1 MNSLFFWQSITQT
14 ILKVSLMQL
23 TLVYPSTWIFLCN
36 ISTKGKYQYRIIGRG
51 NRKPADKPYQNQIE
65 LLMGASFILLIL
77 LCIHPLKYWCLN
89 KTCDFRERNL
99 HELYSILTWR
109 WWEVCVNYFSG
120 VDHGIL
126 DQGASLLTSNPLSS
140 AMDSQ
145 SRIKG
150 VYKLLLLLSFFCSIF
165 LCNYSITMYIL
176 CSSHW

>member
-1 MNSLFFWQSITQT
+1 MVMAGLFFW
-14 ILKVSLMQL
+14 ILVR
-23 TLVYPSTWIFLCN
+23 TRRPFIGRVRD
-36 ISTKGKYQYRIIGRG
+36 RIIGGG
-51 NRKPADKPYQNQIE
+51 NRGPADKPYQNQIE
-65 LLMGASFILLIL
+65 LSMGASFILLIL

-126 DQGASLLTSNPLSS
+126 DQGASLLTSSPLSS

-150 VYKLLLLLSFFCSIF
+150 VYKLLLLLLFFCSIF
-165 LCNYSITMYIL
+165 LCNFIL
-176 CSSHW
+176 LFIGYELQWYTKGH